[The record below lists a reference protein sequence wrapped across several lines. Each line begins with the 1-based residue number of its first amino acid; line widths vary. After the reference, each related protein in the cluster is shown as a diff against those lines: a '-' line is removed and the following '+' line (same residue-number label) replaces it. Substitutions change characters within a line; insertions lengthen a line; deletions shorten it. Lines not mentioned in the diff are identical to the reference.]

1 MYNKIRIAPAL
12 ALLLSLGTPAAWPEG
27 PLDGE
32 FEIHSAFIVV
42 EQGVLKLNAHVQYP
56 LTEPI
61 RSALRD
67 GVTLAFDL
75 DLNMSRHRRLWLN
88 ATVLDMTLRRELT
101 YHAVTDRYVVRNDS
115 GEEQASF
122 PTLEDALDALGRI
135 EDLPVLVRSQLHGDG
150 PWQASVRAGVRRGRM
165 PDTLRTLMFW
175 SDGWHRMSEWY
186 TWILQF

>member
-1 MYNKIRIAPAL
+1 MYNKIRIGMAL
-12 ALLLSLGTPAAWPEG
+12 GLLLSLAPQAAWPDG

-32 FEIHSAFIVV
+32 FEIHSAFIVD

-75 DLNMSRHRRLWLN
+75 DLNMSKHRRLWIN

-101 YHAVTDRYVVRNDS
+101 YHAVADRYVVRNDS

-122 PTLEDALDALGRI
+122 PTLEDALDQLGRI
-135 EDLPVLVRSQLHGDG
+135 EDLPVLVKSQLHGDG
-150 PWQASVRAGVRRGRM
+150 PWLASVRAGVRRGRM

-175 SDGWHRMSEWY
+175 TDGWHRTSEWY
-186 TWILQF
+186 TWTLQF

>member
-1 MYNKIRIAPAL
+1 MPNKIRFAMAGV
-12 ALLLSLGTPAAWPEG
+12 LLLSLAPQAAWPGG

-32 FEIHSAFIVV
+32 FEIHSAFVVV
-42 EQGVLKLNAHVQYP
+42 EQGVLKLSAHVQYP

-135 EDLPVLVRSQLHGDG
+135 EDLPILVKSQLHGDG
-150 PWQASVRAGVRRGRM
+150 PWQVSVRAGVRRGRM

-175 SDGWHRMSEWY
+175 SDGWHRTSDWY
-186 TWILQF
+186 TWTLQL

>member
-1 MYNKIRIAPAL
+1 MYNRIRIAAVL
-12 ALLLSLGTPAAWPEG
+12 LLLSLSPGPGRADG

-32 FEIHSAFIVV
+32 FEIHSAFIVI
-42 EQGVLKLNAHVQYP
+42 EQGVLKFSAHVQYP
-56 LTEPI
+56 LTETI

-75 DLNMSRHRRLWLN
+75 DLNMSRHRRLWMN

-101 YHAVTDRYVVRNDS
+101 YHAVTDRYVVRSDS

-122 PTLEDALDALGRI
+122 PTLEDALDQIGRV

-175 SDGWHRMSEWY
+175 SDGWHRTSEWY
-186 TWILQF
+186 TWTLQF

>member
-1 MYNKIRIAPAL
+1 MYIKIRIAMTV
-12 ALLLSLGTPAAWPEG
+12 ALLLSLTPQAARSDG

-32 FEIHSAFIVV
+32 FEIHSAFIVI
-42 EQGVLKLNAHVQYP
+42 EEGVLKLSAHIQYP

-75 DLNMSRHRRLWLN
+75 DLNMSKHRRLWLN

-101 YHAVTDRYVVRNDS
+101 YHAVTDRYVVRNDA

-135 EDLPVLVRSQLHGDG
+135 EELPVLVKSQLRGDG
-150 PWQASVRAGVRRGRM
+150 PWQVSVRAGVRRGRM

-175 SDGWHRMSEWY
+175 TDGWHRTSDWY
-186 TWILQF
+186 TWTLQF

>member
-1 MYNKIRIAPAL
+1 MYNTLRIVMALGLLL
-12 ALLLSLGTPAAWPEG
+12 ALVPERGLPDG

-42 EQGVLKLNAHVQYP
+42 EQGVLKLSAHVQYP
-56 LTEPI
+56 LTGPI

-75 DLNMSRHRRLWLN
+75 DLNMSKHRRLWLN

-101 YHAVTDRYVVRNDS
+101 YHAVTERYVLRDDS
-115 GEEQASF
+115 GAEQASF
-122 PTLEDALDALGRI
+122 PTLEAALDQLGRV
-135 EDLPVLVRSQLHGDG
+135 EDLPVLVKSQLRGEG
-150 PWQASVRAGVRRGRM
+150 PWLASVRAGVRRGRM

-175 SDGWHRMSEWY
+175 SDAWHRTSEWY
-186 TWILQF
+186 SWTLQF